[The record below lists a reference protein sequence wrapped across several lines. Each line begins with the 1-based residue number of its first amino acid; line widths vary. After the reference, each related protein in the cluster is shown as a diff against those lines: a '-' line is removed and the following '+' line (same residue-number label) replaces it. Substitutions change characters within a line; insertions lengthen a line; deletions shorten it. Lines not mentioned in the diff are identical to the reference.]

1 MGYAGVAKDAQTLL
15 AGSGKVKS
23 APQCKRLGRENTNIG
38 SYILRRVFFAI
49 FVLLSVMT
57 ITFVLSHSLGGDPI
71 YAWLGKAAGLHPELA
86 RAYASKYHLSDPV
99 YVQYYYYLVNLVQG
113 NLGYSPSRNFLPVSE
128 VITQT
133 LPYTLQIAFFAILMS
148 LVFGVFLGVV
158 SARYNHTPIDDA
170 IRAAYLGGYASP
182 PFFIA
187 LVLLILF
194 TFKLGIL
201 PSGGAFDPSL
211 TKPTWITGVPMI
223 DSLLERNFA
232 YFSSALLHVILP
244 SVTLAFV
251 TFGIVTRVLR
261 SSLLEIMQANYIR
274 TARAKG
280 LDENTI
286 FYKHGLR
293 HALIPVVSLSSLV
306 VTWLIT
312 GTVFVEN
319 VFAYPG
325 MGRYVVQALNG
336 QDYPGILGTT
346 IVFAAVIVTANLVA
360 DILYA
365 VVDPQ
370 VRLG

>member
-1 MGYAGVAKDAQTLL
+1 MNL
-15 AGSGKVKS
+15 GK
-23 APQCKRLGRENTNIG
+23 
-38 SYILRRVFFAI
+38 YILRRALFGI

-71 YAWLGKAAGLHPELA
+71 YAWIGKAAGMHPELA
-86 RAYASKYHLSDPV
+86 QAYIKKYHLNDPV
-99 YVQYYYYLVNLVQG
+99 YVQYYYYLTNLFQG

-128 VITQT
+128 VIAQT
-133 LPYTLQIAFFAILMS
+133 LPYTLQIAFFAIVAS
-148 LVFGVFLGVV
+148 LVVGVLLGVV

-170 IRAAYLGGYASP
+170 IRAVYLTGYASP

-187 LVLLILF
+187 LVLLIVF
-194 TFKLGIL
+194 TFTFGLL
-201 PSGGAFDPSL
+201 PSGGAYDPAL
-211 TKPTWITGVPMI
+211 TSPTWITGIPMM
-223 DSLLERNFA
+223 DSLLEGNWA
-232 YFSSALLHVILP
+232 YFTSSIQHVILP
-244 SVTLAFV
+244 SAALSLV

-261 SSLLEIMQANYIR
+261 SSLLDIMHANYIR

-280 LDENTI
+280 LDENTV

-312 GTVFVEN
+312 GTIFVEN
-319 VFAYPG
+319 VFSYPG

-346 IVFAAVIVTANLVA
+346 IVFALVIVAANLVA

>member
-1 MGYAGVAKDAQTLL
+1 MNLAK
-15 AGSGKVKS
+15 
-23 APQCKRLGRENTNIG
+23 
-38 SYILRRVFFAI
+38 YILRRALFGI

-71 YAWLGKAAGLHPELA
+71 YAWIGKAAGMHPELA
-86 RAYASKYHLSDPV
+86 QAYIKKYHLNDPV
-99 YVQYYYYLVNLVQG
+99 YVQYYYYLVNLFQG
-113 NLGYSPSRNFLPVSE
+113 NLGYSPSRNFLPVST
-128 VITQT
+128 VIAQT
-133 LPYTLQIAFFAILMS
+133 LPYTLQIAIFAIVAS
-148 LVFGVFLGVV
+148 LAIGVLLGVV

-170 IRAAYLGGYASP
+170 IRAVYLTGYASP

-187 LVLLILF
+187 LVLLIIF
-194 TFKLGIL
+194 TFSLGLL
-201 PSGGAFDPSL
+201 PSGGAYDPSL
-211 TKPTWITGVPMI
+211 TAPTWITGLPML
-223 DSLLERNFA
+223 DSLLEGNIP
-232 YFSSALLHVILP
+232 YFTSSLQHVILP
-244 SVTLAFV
+244 SAALTLV

-261 SSLLEIMQANYIR
+261 SSLLDIMHANYIR

-280 LDENTI
+280 LDENTV

-312 GTVFVEN
+312 GTIFVEN
-319 VFAYPG
+319 VFSYPG

-346 IVFAAVIVTANLVA
+346 IVFALVIVVANLVA
-360 DILYA
+360 DIMYA

>member
-1 MGYAGVAKDAQTLL
+1 MNLAK
-15 AGSGKVKS
+15 
-23 APQCKRLGRENTNIG
+23 
-38 SYILRRVFFAI
+38 YILRRALFGI

-71 YAWLGKAAGLHPELA
+71 YAWIGKAAGMHPELA
-86 RAYASKYHLSDPV
+86 QAYIKKYHLNDPV
-99 YVQYYYYLVNLVQG
+99 YVQYYYYLVNLFQG
-113 NLGYSPSRNFLPVSE
+113 NLGYSPSRNFLPVST
-128 VITQT
+128 VIAQT
-133 LPYTLQIAFFAILMS
+133 LPYTLQIAIFAIVAS
-148 LVFGVFLGVV
+148 LALGVLLGVV

-170 IRAAYLGGYASP
+170 IRAVYLTGYASP

-187 LVLLILF
+187 LVLLIVF
-194 TFKLGIL
+194 TFSLGLL
-201 PSGGAFDPSL
+201 PSGGAYDPSL
-211 TKPTWITGVPMI
+211 TAPTWITGLPML
-223 DSLLERNFA
+223 DSLLEGNIP
-232 YFSSALLHVILP
+232 YFTSSLQHVILP
-244 SVTLAFV
+244 SAALTLV

-261 SSLLEIMQANYIR
+261 SSLLDIMHANYIR

-280 LDENTI
+280 LDENTV

-312 GTVFVEN
+312 GTIFVEN
-319 VFAYPG
+319 VFSYPG

-346 IVFAAVIVTANLVA
+346 IVFALVIVVANLVA
-360 DILYA
+360 DIMYA

>member
-1 MGYAGVAKDAQTLL
+1 MNLAK
-15 AGSGKVKS
+15 
-23 APQCKRLGRENTNIG
+23 
-38 SYILRRVFFAI
+38 YILRRALFGI

-71 YAWLGKAAGLHPELA
+71 YAWIGKAAGMHPELA
-86 RAYASKYHLSDPV
+86 QAYIKKYHLNDPV
-99 YVQYYYYLVNLVQG
+99 YVQYYYYLTNLFQG
-113 NLGYSPSRNFLPVSE
+113 NLGYSPSRNFLPVST
-128 VITQT
+128 VIAQT
-133 LPYTLQIAFFAILMS
+133 LPYTLQIALFAIVAS
-148 LVFGVFLGVV
+148 LILGVLLGVV

-170 IRAAYLGGYASP
+170 IRAIYLTGYASP

-187 LVLLILF
+187 LVLLIVF
-194 TFKLGIL
+194 TFSLNLL
-201 PSGGAFDPSL
+201 PSGGAYDPSL
-211 TKPTWITGVPMI
+211 TSPTWITGIPML
-223 DSLLERNFA
+223 DSLLEGNLA
-232 YFSSALLHVILP
+232 YFTSSLQHVILP
-244 SVTLAFV
+244 SAALALV

-261 SSLLEIMQANYIR
+261 SSLLDIMHANYIR

-280 LDENTI
+280 LDENTV

-312 GTVFVEN
+312 GTIFVEN
-319 VFAYPG
+319 VFSYPG

-346 IVFAAVIVTANLVA
+346 IVFALVIVAANLVA

>member
-1 MGYAGVAKDAQTLL
+1 MDITK
-15 AGSGKVKS
+15 
-23 APQCKRLGRENTNIG
+23 
-38 SYILRRVFFAI
+38 YILRRVLFGI

-71 YAWLGKAAGLHPELA
+71 YAWLGKAAGMHPELA
-86 RAYASKYHLSDPV
+86 RAYAQKYHLNDPV
-99 YVQYYYYLVNLVQG
+99 YVQYYYYLLNLFEG

-128 VITQT
+128 VIAQT
-133 LPYTLQIAFFAILMS
+133 LPYTLQIAFFAIIMS
-148 LVFGVFLGVV
+148 LVVGVLLGVV
-158 SARYNHTPIDDA
+158 SARYNHTPIDTA
-170 IRAAYLGGYASP
+170 IKSFYLAGYASP

-187 LVLLILF
+187 LVLLIIFSFEFGL
-194 TFKLGIL
+194 L
-201 PSGGAFDPSL
+201 PSGGAFDPNL
-211 TKPTWITGVPMI
+211 IRPTWITGIPMI
-223 DSLLERNFA
+223 DSLLEGNTA
-232 YFSSALLHVILP
+232 YFSSALVHVILP
-244 SVTLAFV
+244 SSALALV

-261 SSLLEIMQANYIR
+261 SSLLEIMHTNYIR

-280 LDENTI
+280 LDENTV

-312 GTVFVEN
+312 GTIFVEY
-319 VFAYPG
+319 VFSYPG

-346 IVFAAVIVTANLVA
+346 IVFALVIVTANLVA

>member
-1 MGYAGVAKDAQTLL
+1 L
-15 AGSGKVKS
+15 
-23 APQCKRLGRENTNIG
+23 NIG
-38 SYILRRVFFAI
+38 TYVLRRALFGVI
-49 FVLLSVMT
+49 VLLSVMT

-71 YAWLGKAAGLHPELA
+71 YAWLGKAAGMHPELA
-86 RAYASKYHLSDPV
+86 KAYAAKYHLNDPV
-99 YVQYYYYLVNLVQG
+99 YVQYYYYLVNLSQG
-113 NLGYSPSRNFLPVSE
+113 NLGFSPSRNFLPVSE
-128 VITQT
+128 VIAQT
-133 LPYTLQIAFFAILMS
+133 LPYTLQIAFFAIVMS
-148 LVFGVFLGVV
+148 LLFGILLGVV
-158 SARYNHTPIDDA
+158 SARYNHTPIDST
-170 IRAAYLGGYASP
+170 IRAVYLFGYASP

-187 LVLLILF
+187 LLLLIVF
-194 TFKLGIL
+194 TFTLGIL
-201 PSGGAFDPSL
+201 PSGGAFDPNL
-211 TKPTWITGVPMI
+211 TKPTWITGLPVI
-223 DSLLERNFA
+223 DSLLEGNLAF
-232 YFSSALLHVILP
+232 FSSSLVHLILPSSALAL
-244 SVTLAFV
+244 V

-261 SSLLEIMQANYIR
+261 SSLLEIMHTNYIR

-280 LDENTI
+280 LDENTV

-312 GTVFVEN
+312 GTIFVEN
-319 VFAYPG
+319 VFSYPG

-346 IVFAAVIVTANLVA
+346 IVFALVIVTANLAA

>member
-1 MGYAGVAKDAQTLL
+1 M
-15 AGSGKVKS
+15 
-23 APQCKRLGRENTNIG
+23 NIG
-38 SYILRRVFFAI
+38 RYILRRALFGVL
-49 FVLLSVMT
+49 VLLSVMT

-71 YAWLGKAAGLHPELA
+71 YAWLGKAAGMHPELA
-86 RAYASKYHLSDPV
+86 KAYAEKYHLNDPV
-99 YVQYYYYLVNLVQG
+99 YVQYYYYLVNLFQG
-113 NLGYSPSRNFLPVSE
+113 NLGFSPSRNFLPVST
-128 VITQT
+128 VIAQT
-133 LPYTLQIAFFAILMS
+133 LPFTLQIAFFAIVMS
-148 LVFGVFLGVV
+148 LAFGVLLGVV
-158 SARYNHTPIDDA
+158 SARYNHTPIDAA
-170 IRAAYLGGYASP
+170 IRGVYLVGYASP

-187 LVLLILF
+187 LVLLIVF
-194 TFKLGIL
+194 TFTFGIL
-201 PSGGAFDPSL
+201 PSGGAFDPNL
-211 TKPTWITGVPMI
+211 TKPTWITGFPVV
-223 DSLLERNFA
+223 DSLLEGNLPF
-232 YFSSALLHVILP
+232 FSSSLVHLILPSSALAL
-244 SVTLAFV
+244 V

-261 SSLLEIMQANYIR
+261 SSLLEIMHTNYIR

-280 LDENTI
+280 LDENTV

-312 GTVFVEN
+312 GTIFVEN
-319 VFAYPG
+319 VFSYPG

-346 IVFAAVIVTANLVA
+346 IVFALVIVAANLAA

>member
-1 MGYAGVAKDAQTLL
+1 M
-15 AGSGKVKS
+15 
-23 APQCKRLGRENTNIG
+23 NIG
-38 SYILRRVFFAI
+38 RYILRRALFGVI
-49 FVLLSVMT
+49 VLLSVMT

-71 YAWLGKAAGLHPELA
+71 YAWLGKAAGMHPELA
-86 RAYASKYHLSDPV
+86 KAYAEKYHLNDPV
-99 YVQYYYYLVNLVQG
+99 YVQYYYYLVNLLQG
-113 NLGYSPSRNFLPVSE
+113 NLGFSPSRNFLPVSE
-128 VITQT
+128 VIAQT
-133 LPYTLQIAFFAILMS
+133 LPYTLQIAFFAIVMS
-148 LVFGVFLGVV
+148 LVFGVLLGVV
-158 SARYNHTPIDDA
+158 SARYNHTPIDSA
-170 IRAAYLGGYASP
+170 IRAVYLAGYASP

-187 LVLLILF
+187 LVLLIVF
-194 TFKLGIL
+194 TFTFGVL
-201 PSGGAFDPSL
+201 PSGGAFDPNL
-211 TKPTWITGVPMI
+211 TKPTWITGLPII
-223 DSLLERNFA
+223 DSLLEGNFA
-232 YFSSALLHVILP
+232 FFSSSLVHLILPSSALAL
-244 SVTLAFV
+244 V

-261 SSLLEIMQANYIR
+261 SSLLEIMHTNYIR

-280 LDENTI
+280 LDENTV

-312 GTVFVEN
+312 GTIFVEN
-319 VFAYPG
+319 VFSYPG

-346 IVFAAVIVTANLVA
+346 IVFALVIVAANLVA

>member
-1 MGYAGVAKDAQTLL
+1 MNLAK
-15 AGSGKVKS
+15 
-23 APQCKRLGRENTNIG
+23 
-38 SYILRRVFFAI
+38 YILRRALFGI

-71 YAWLGKAAGLHPELA
+71 YAWIGKAAGMHPELA
-86 RAYASKYHLSDPV
+86 QAYIKKYHLSDPV
-99 YVQYYYYLVNLVQG
+99 YVQYYYYLVNLFQG
-113 NLGYSPSRNFLPVSE
+113 NLGYSPSRNFLPVST
-128 VITQT
+128 VIAQT
-133 LPYTLQIAFFAILMS
+133 LPYTLQIAFFAIVAS
-148 LVFGVFLGVV
+148 LLLGVLLGVV
-158 SARYNHTPIDDA
+158 AARYNHTPIDDA
-170 IRAAYLGGYASP
+170 IRGIYLAGYASP

-187 LVLLILF
+187 LVLLIVF
-194 TFKLGIL
+194 TFSFGLL
-201 PSGGAFDPSL
+201 PSGGAYDPTL
-211 TKPTWITGVPMI
+211 TSPTWITGIPML
-223 DSLLERNFA
+223 DSLLEGNLA
-232 YFSSALLHVILP
+232 YFTSSLQHVVLP
-244 SVTLAFV
+244 SAALTLV

-261 SSLLEIMQANYIR
+261 SSLLDIMHANYIR

-280 LDENTI
+280 LDENTV

-312 GTVFVEN
+312 GTIFVEN
-319 VFAYPG
+319 VFSYPG

-346 IVFAAVIVTANLVA
+346 IVFALVIVVANLVA